1 MIIYFDSLTGMVK
14 NFSERLGYETRNVRD
29 LDLNNIPDDMFL
41 ITRSYGFGKVPDST
55 LEFLNA
61 LVDSNK
67 LTNLKG
73 VAVSGNKN
81 WGNNFGKAGEIIEQ
95 DFGIPLILKFEGKGF
110 EKDVELVKNY
120 INSLI

>member
-41 ITRSYGFGKVPDST
+41 ITRSWGYGKVPIST
-55 LEFLNA
+55 LEFLNDLLA
-61 LVDSNK
+61 SNK

-95 DFGIPLILKFEGKGF
+95 EYGIPLILKFEGKGF

-120 INSLI
+120 IDSLI

>member
-41 ITRSYGFGKVPDST
+41 ITRSWGYGKVPIST
-55 LEFLNA
+55 LEFLNDLLA
-61 LVDSNK
+61 SNK

-95 DFGIPLILKFEGKGF
+95 EYGIPLILKFEGKGF

-120 INSLI
+120 IDSLK

>member
-41 ITRSYGFGKVPDST
+41 ITRSWGYGKVPIST
-55 LEFLNA
+55 LEFLNDLLA
-61 LVDSNK
+61 SNK

-95 DFGIPLILKFEGKGF
+95 DYGVPLILKFEGKGF

-120 INSLI
+120 IDSLI

>member
-14 NFSERLGYETRNVRD
+14 NFSDRLGYETRNVRD

-41 ITRSYGFGKVPDST
+41 ITRSWGYGKVPIST
-55 LEFLNA
+55 LEFLND
-61 LVDSNK
+61 LLSSNK

-95 DFGIPLILKFEGKGF
+95 DYGVPLILKFEGKGF

-120 INSLI
+120 IDSLK

>member
-41 ITRSYGFGKVPDST
+41 ITRSWGYGKVPIST
-55 LEFLNA
+55 LEFLND
-61 LVDSNK
+61 LLSSNK

-95 DFGIPLILKFEGKGF
+95 EYGIPLILKFEGKGF

-120 INSLI
+120 IDSLQ

>member
-41 ITRSYGFGKVPDST
+41 ITRSWGYGKVPIST
-55 LEFLNA
+55 LEFLNDLLA
-61 LVDSNK
+61 SNK

-95 DFGIPLILKFEGKGF
+95 EYGIPLILKFEGKGF

-120 INSLI
+120 IDSLQ

>member
-29 LDLNNIPDDMFL
+29 LDLNNIPDNMFL
-41 ITRSYGFGKVPDST
+41 ITRSWGYGKVPIST
-55 LEFLNA
+55 LEFLNDLLA
-61 LVDSNK
+61 SNK

-81 WGNNFGKAGEIIEQ
+81 WGNNFGKAGETIEQ
-95 DFGIPLILKFEGKGF
+95 DYGIPLILKFEGKGF

-120 INSLI
+120 IDSLQ

>member
-41 ITRSYGFGKVPDST
+41 ITRSYGFGKVPIST
-55 LEFLNA
+55 LEFLNDLLA
-61 LVDSNK
+61 SNK

-95 DFGIPLILKFEGKGF
+95 DYGIPLILKFEGKGF

-120 INSLI
+120 IDSLQ